1 MCQSLWN
8 KPAKLLCW
16 LLVLLLLMGSFSGCR
31 QEKVSRDGVSE
42 KKLKIVATIY
52 PLAEFSSRIVGDN
65 ASVTQLM
72 PPGSEPHHWE
82 PSPTDMKQIYDAQ
95 VFIYHGAGMEPWVEK
110 ILPALQERKIKII
123 KATEKTEMLTF
134 AEEESLGVTKFLGSS
149 SSGGEQIHE
158 HNHGDEDG
166 VDPHAWLDPLQ
177 AKSIVSYIAQ
187 EIAAVDTVHSDCYLR
202 NAQAVL
208 DELDQIHQE
217 YSVAVSQFQRRD
229 LVVSHAAFGYLANR
243 YGLCQIPILGLTPEQ
258 EPDAATMA
266 GVIDF
271 TRKQN
276 IKYIFFEAMVSPR
289 VAETIARETG
299 AKTLVLHPIGAL
311 TEEENKKGFDY
322 FDLMH
327 QNLENLKKALK

>member
-1 MCQSLWN
+1 M
-8 KPAKLLCW
+8 
-16 LLVLLLLMGSFSGCR
+16 
-31 QEKVSRDGVSE
+31 SRDGVSE
-42 KKLKIVATIY
+42 EKLKIVATIY
-52 PLAEFSSRIVGDN
+52 PLAEFSSRIVGNN
-65 ASVTQLM
+65 ASVTQLL

-82 PSPTDMKQIYDAQ
+82 PSPVDMKRIYDAQ

-110 ILPALQERKIKII
+110 ILPTLQDRKIKIV
-123 KATEKTEMLTF
+123 KATEKADLLTF
-134 AEEESLGVTKFLGSS
+134 AEEENLGVTKFLGSS
-149 SSGGEQIHE
+149 SSGGE

-166 VDPHAWLDPLQ
+166 VDPHAWLDPVQ

-187 EIAAVDTVHSDCYLR
+187 EIAAVDKVNSDCYRR

-208 DELDQIHQE
+208 DELEQIHQE
-217 YSVAVSQFQRRD
+217 YSTAVSQFQKHD

-243 YGLCQIPILGLTPEQ
+243 YELCQIPILGLTPEQ

-266 GVIDF
+266 RVIDF
-271 TRKQN
+271 TRKQH

-299 AKTLVLHPIGAL
+299 AKTLVFHPIGAL
-311 TEEENKKGFDY
+311 TEEEDKEGLDY
-322 FDLMH
+322 FDLMR

>member
-1 MCQSLWN
+1 MCQSLWS
-8 KPAKLLCW
+8 KPVKRICW

-31 QEKVSRDGVSE
+31 QEQVSRDSVSE
-42 KKLKIVATIY
+42 KKLKIVVTIY

-65 ASVTQLM
+65 ASVIQLL

-82 PSPTDMKQIYDAQ
+82 PSPADMKRIYDAQ
-95 VFIYHGAGMEPWVEK
+95 VFIYHGAGMEPWVER
-110 ILPALQERKIKII
+110 ILPALQDRKIKII
-123 KATEKTEMLTF
+123 KATEKAEMLTF
-134 AEEESLGVTKFLGSS
+134 AEEENLGVTKFLGSS
-149 SSGGEQIHE
+149 SSGGGHNHE
-158 HNHGDEDG
+158 HNHGEEDG
-166 VDPHAWLDPLQ
+166 VDPHAWLDPVQ

-187 EIAAVDTVHSDCYLR
+187 EIAAVDAANSDYYLR

-208 DELDQIHQE
+208 DDLEQIHQD
-217 YSVAVSQFQRRD
+217 YSAAVSQFQSRD

-266 GVIDF
+266 SVIDF

-311 TEEENKKGFDY
+311 TEEENNEGLDY
-322 FDLMH
+322 FDLMR
-327 QNLENLKKALK
+327 QNLENLKKALR